1 MAGQSLL
8 VTTCVG
14 HFDYIDPPSHAA
26 SIGPRK
32 PLKIIRAPI
41 LDDNRFASLHALLCM
56 PVG

>member
-1 MAGQSLL
+1 M
-8 VTTCVG
+8 CVG